1 MHVSIVAACSPKPD
15 MPATPGYSGK
25 PLVEKLG
32 IKSGHR
38 LALIDAPA
46 GFPKAL
52 GALPEGVSVEG
63 AKAKELDAILLFA
76 DRAAVL
82 EQKMPPAIARLA
94 QAGMLWIAW
103 PKKASGVATDIT
115 EDVVRRIAL
124 ASGVVDVKVCAITDV
139 WSGLKLVR
147 RLKDRR

>member
-1 MHVSIVAACSPKPD
+1 

-25 PLVEKLG
+25 PPVDKLG
-32 IKSGHR
+32 IKAGHR
-38 LALIDAPA
+38 IALIDAPA
-46 GFPKAL
+46 EFPKAL
-52 GALPEGVSVEG
+52 GALPERVALEG
-63 AKAKELDAILLFA
+63 PMATQLDAILLFA
-76 DRAAVL
+76 DRAATL
-82 EQKMPPAIARLA
+82 EKKMPTAIHRLT

>member
-1 MHVSIVAACSPKPD
+1 

-32 IKSGHR
+32 IKADQRIAVVG
-38 LALIDAPA
+38 APP
-46 GFPKAL
+46 GYPTAL
-52 GALPEGVSVEG
+52 GALPDGVKVEG
-63 AKAKELDAILLFA
+63 SRAKELDVILLFA
-76 DRAAVL
+76 DRAASL
-82 EQKMPPAIARLA
+82 EKAMPAAIARLQ

-103 PKKASGVATDIT
+103 PKKASGVSTDIT
-115 EDVVRRIAL
+115 EDVVRRVAL

>member
-1 MHVSIVAACSPKPD
+1 MS
-15 MPATPGYSGK
+15 PATPGYSGK

-32 IKSGHR
+32 IKSGFR
-38 LALIDAPA
+38 ISLIDAPPE
-46 GFPKAL
+46 FPDAL
-52 GALPEGVSVEG
+52 GALPDDVQVEG
-63 AKAKELDAILLFA
+63 ARGKNLDAILFFA
-76 DRAAVL
+76 DRAATL
-82 EQKMPPAIARLA
+82 EKRMSAAIERLT

-124 ASGVVDVKVCAITDV
+124 AAGVVDVKVCAITDV

-147 RLKDRR
+147 RVRDRR

>member
-1 MHVSIVAACSPKPD
+1 

-25 PLVEKLG
+25 PLVDKLG
-32 IKSGHR
+32 IKTGHR
-38 LALIDAPA
+38 IALLDAPA
-46 GFPKAL
+46 EFPKAL
-52 GALPEGVSVEG
+52 GALPEGVALEG
-63 AKAKELDAILLFA
+63 PKAKELDAILLFA
-76 DRAAVL
+76 DRASML
-82 EQKMPPAIARLA
+82 EKKMRPAIDRLA

>member
-1 MHVSIVAACSPKPD
+1 MVG
-15 MPATPGYSGK
+15 TPGYSGK

-32 IKSGHR
+32 IRPGHR
-38 LALIDAPA
+38 ITLVDAPPE
-46 GFPKAL
+46 FPGAL
-52 GALPEGVSVEG
+52 GTLPDGVAIEGPR
-63 AKAKELDAILLFA
+63 AKELDAVLLFA
-76 DRAAVL
+76 DRAATL
-82 EQKMPPAIARLA
+82 EQKMPTAIERLA

-103 PKKASGVATDIT
+103 PKKAAGVATDIT

-124 ASGVVDVKVCAITDV
+124 ASGVVDVKVCAITHV

>member
-1 MHVSIVAACSPKPD
+1 

-25 PLVEKLG
+25 SLVDKLG
-32 IKSGHR
+32 IRPGHR
-38 LALIDAPA
+38 ISLIDAPPE
-46 GFPKAL
+46 FPKAL
-52 GALPEGVSVEG
+52 GTLPAGVVVDGSR
-63 AKAKELDAILLFA
+63 AKELDVILLFA

-82 EQKMPPAIARLA
+82 EKKMPPAIDRLA

-115 EDVVRRIAL
+115 EDVVRRNAL
-124 ASGVVDVKVCAITDV
+124 ASGVVDVKVCAITGV

-147 RLKDRR
+147 RVKDRR